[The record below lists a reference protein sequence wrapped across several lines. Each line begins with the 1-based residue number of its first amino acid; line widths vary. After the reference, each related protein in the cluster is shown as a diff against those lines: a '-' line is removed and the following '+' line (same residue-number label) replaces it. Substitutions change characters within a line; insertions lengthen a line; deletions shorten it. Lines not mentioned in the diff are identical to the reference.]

1 VTGTNT
7 AELVD
12 REARERIRH
21 DLDENLLVEA
31 AAGTGK
37 TTELVQ
43 RIIAV
48 LASGRATV
56 ESLVAVTFTE
66 KAAGELKLRLRTELE
81 RVRQE
86 AAAESDQRDHLEA
99 ALARLEEARVGTIH
113 GFCADLL
120 RERPVEARVDPQ
132 FQVMTE
138 AQSDRAYREAFSLW
152 LQEQLESP
160 PEGVRR
166 SLRRVS
172 RWDRDGPT
180 GRLEQAGRT
189 LAMWRDFPAEWRR
202 DPFDRDGEIDVL
214 VERLHDFA
222 ALTRGC
228 RNPGRDNL
236 YRDTEPARLLSRDI
250 RRAEEVRPRDHDGLE
265 ARLVDLA
272 AERDF
277 VRPRRGYGGAYG
289 DGVERTTVLAAHG
302 DLCRELRAFARAA
315 DADLAALLRHE
326 LMGAVERYE
335 DLKRRAGR
343 LDFVDLLVRA
353 REMIRGDGAVR
364 AHFQQRF
371 SHIFVDEFQ
380 DTDPLQ
386 AEILLLLA
394 AADAAETYWRRA
406 APAPGKLFLVG
417 DPKQSIY
424 RFRRADVG
432 IYLQVKELL
441 ARSGGACLHLT
452 TSFRAVPAIQRA
464 VNTAFAPLMSGDAEA
479 LQAEYVEL
487 SECRPDHPG
496 QPAVVALPV
505 PEPYGRRNITAT
517 AIEQSLP
524 DAVGAF
530 VHWLIEKSGWTVTE
544 RERPAER
551 IPVAARHVCLLFRRL
566 DSLFAG
572 DVARGYIQALEARGV
587 PHLLVGGKS
596 YHEREEVETMR
607 VALAAIEW
615 PDDDLSVFAALHGSL
630 FAIGDEEL
638 LEYRHRHGRP
648 HPFRVPAELPAHL
661 APIGEALGVLAHLH
675 RGRNRFPVAE
685 TISRLLEATRAH
697 AAFVL
702 RPSGEQALANVL
714 HVVELAR
721 TYERGGGISFRGFV
735 EQLGDDADGG
745 KTAEAPILE
754 EGSEGVRIM
763 TVHKAKGL
771 EFPVVV
777 LADMTAKMWRPPAT
791 RFIDPGRGLCALRI
805 AGWSPVELIEH
816 EESEEKRDQAEGVRI
831 AYVAATRARDLLV
844 VPAIGDAAFESG
856 WVSPLNGALYPERLD
871 AAPAA
876 PPAGCPSFG
885 SDCTLRRPDDLAFR
899 QSGVRP
905 GRHELGSPPY
915 GVVWWDPSTLELH
928 AEPLFGIRQEDL
940 IGKEIP
946 DAVVAADVRAH
957 RQWEEE
963 RASLL
968 SSAARPSLRAQTAT
982 ERAREEGGESAAVEV
997 VELPR
1002 RADRPAGARYGAL
1015 VHAVLATVALDGG
1028 ADDVERAARLQ
1039 ARILGADDVEAASA
1053 AEAVEAALRHPLLER
1068 ARRAAAEG
1076 ICRREVPVTFAAPG
1090 GAVIDGVV
1098 DLAFAEEGTWTV
1110 VDFKTDRDLALGL
1123 DVYRRQVALYAAGIT
1138 AATGRPAV
1146 PVLLRV

>member
-1 VTGTNT
+1 
-7 AELVD
+7 
-12 REARERIRH
+12 
-21 DLDENLLVEA
+21 
-31 AAGTGK
+31 
-37 TTELVQ
+37 
-43 RIIAV
+43 
-48 LASGRATV
+48 
-56 ESLVAVTFTE
+56 
-66 KAAGELKLRLRTELE
+66 
-81 RVRQE
+81 
-86 AAAESDQRDHLEA
+86 
-99 ALARLEEARVGTIH
+99 
-113 GFCADLL
+113 
-120 RERPVEARVDPQ
+120 
-132 FQVMTE
+132 M
-138 AQSDRAYREAFSLW
+138 
-152 LQEQLESP
+152 
-160 PEGVRR
+160 
-166 SLRRVS
+166 
-172 RWDRDGPT
+172 
-180 GRLEQAGRT
+180 
-189 LAMWRDFPAEWRR
+189 
-202 DPFDRDGEIDVL
+202 
-214 VERLHDFA
+214 
-222 ALTRGC
+222 
-228 RNPGRDNL
+228 
-236 YRDTEPARLLSRDI
+236 
-250 RRAEEVRPRDHDGLE
+250 
-265 ARLVDLA
+265 
-272 AERDF
+272 
-277 VRPRRGYGGAYG
+277 
-289 DGVERTTVLAAHG
+289 
-302 DLCRELRAFARAA
+302 
-315 DADLAALLRHE
+315 
-326 LMGAVERYE
+326 
-335 DLKRRAGR
+335 
-343 LDFVDLLVRA
+343 
-353 REMIRGDGAVR
+353 
-364 AHFQQRF
+364 
-371 SHIFVDEFQ
+371 
-380 DTDPLQ
+380 
-386 AEILLLLA
+386 
-394 AADAAETYWRRA
+394 
-406 APAPGKLFLVG
+406 
-417 DPKQSIY
+417 
-424 RFRRADVG
+424 
-432 IYLQVKELL
+432 KELL

-464 VNTAFAPLMSGDAEA
+464 VNAAFAPLMSGDAEA
-479 LQAEYVEL
+479 LQAEYVPL

-551 IPVAARHVCLLFRRL
+551 VPVAARHVCLLFRRL

-661 APIGEALGVLAHLH
+661 APIGEALGVLARLH
-675 RGRNRFPVAE
+675 RDRNRCPVAE

-805 AGWSPVELIEH
+805 AGWSPVELLEH

-856 WVSPLNGALYPERLD
+856 WVSPLNGAVYPERLD

-885 SDCTLRRPDDLAFR
+885 ADCTLRRPDDLAFR

-905 GRHELGSPPY
+905 GRHELGKPGLRGRLVGS
-915 GVVWWDPSTLELH
+915 V
-928 AEPLFGIRQEDL
+928 EPRA
-940 IGKEIP
+940 P
-946 DAVVAADVRAH
+946 CRAAVRHPAGGPH
-957 RQWEEE
+957 RQGDPRRGGRSR
-963 RASLL
+963 RAG
-968 SSAARPSLRAQTAT
+968 APAVGGGARQRCCRARRDPSLRAQTAT

-1076 ICRREVPVTFAAPG
+1076 LCRREVPVTFAAPDG
-1090 GAVIDGVV
+1090 VVIDGVV
-1098 DLAFAEEGTWTV
+1098 DLAFAEERHLDGRRLQ
-1110 VDFKTDRDLALGL
+1110 DRPRPGARP
-1123 DVYRRQVALYAAGIT
+1123 RRLPPPGGAVRRRHHRRH
-1138 AATGRPAV
+1138 RPARR
-1146 PVLLRV
+1146 PRPAARLNELTNESR